1 MKREEVDRRVKEMDE
16 PYSKKFSAEATSA
29 CQGLLKKKVGA
40 RLGCT
45 SGRNGAKEVMVHSWF
60 NDINWRRLKAGE
72 NRLRGLMSLYQIH
85 ASICIPFSDTNYY

>member
-1 MKREEVDRRVKEMDE
+1 MKREEVDRRVKEMEE
-16 PYSKKFSAEATSA
+16 PYSKKFSPEATSI

-45 SGRNGAKEVMVHSWF
+45 SGRNGAKEVMCNTWF

-72 NRLRGLMSLYQIH
+72 WQSGTLMSEFVSSDL
-85 ASICIPFSDTNYY
+85 ASERASEGLE

>member
-1 MKREEVDRRVKEMDE
+1 MKREEVDRRVKEMEE
-16 PYSKKFSAEATSA
+16 PYSKKFSPEATSI

-45 SGRNGAKEVMVHSWF
+45 SGRNGAKEVMCNTWF

-72 NRLRGLMSLYQIH
+72 
-85 ASICIPFSDTNYY
+85 